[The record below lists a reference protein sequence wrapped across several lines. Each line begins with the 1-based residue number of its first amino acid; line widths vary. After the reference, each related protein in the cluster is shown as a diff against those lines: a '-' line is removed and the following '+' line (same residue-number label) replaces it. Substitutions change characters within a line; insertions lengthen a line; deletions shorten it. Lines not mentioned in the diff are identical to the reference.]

1 MNPFQ
6 VILVP
11 ALSDNYVYIARD
23 DNTQTTMVVDPGEA
37 DPVLKIL
44 DENGW
49 NLTHVLNTHH
59 HGDHIAGNEELISRF
74 NARLI
79 GPMSEDA
86 RINGMDEQV
95 VDGDII
101 DVGGHK
107 GQVIET
113 PGHTRG
119 HIAVWFAESDA
130 LFCGDTLFALGCGRV
145 FEGTMEQMWNSLLRL
160 RSLNSTAKIYCGH
173 EYTISNA
180 KFAISID
187 PNNTK
192 LQSRLREFEE
202 MRSRNQPTI
211 PSVLIDELDTNPFL
225 RADDPIL
232 AGELGLS
239 GAKPEDVFAA
249 IRERKDNF

>member
-1 MNPFQ
+1 MC
-6 VILVP
+6 I
-11 ALSDNYVYIARD
+11 RD
-23 DNTQTTMVVDPGEA
+23 
-37 DPVLKIL
+37 
-44 DENGW
+44 
-49 NLTHVLNTHH
+49 
-59 HGDHIAGNEELISRF
+59 
-74 NARLI
+74 RLI
-79 GPMSEDA
+79 GPKSEHA
-86 RINGMDEQV
+86 RINGMDEEV

-101 DVGGHK
+101 DIGGHK

-119 HIAVWFAESDA
+119 HIAIWFAESDA

-192 LQSRLREFEE
+192 LQDRVKEFEE
-202 MRSRNQPTI
+202 LRSKNQPTI
-211 PSVLIDELDTNPFL
+211 PSVLIDEFDTNPFL
-225 RADDPIL
+225 RADDPLL
-232 AGELGLS
+232 AGELGLT
-239 GAKPEDVFAA
+239 GATPEDVFAV